1 MSRYQPPTEARRTLS
16 VTHFRVL
23 SRTGR
28 GIEVKGGNTVGQ
40 PLGRKFKE
48 NI

>member
-1 MSRYQPPTEARRTLS
+1 MEASRN
-16 VTHFRVL
+16 VWDTHFRVL
-23 SRTGR
+23 SRIGC

-40 PLGRKFKE
+40 LLGRKFEE

>member
-1 MSRYQPPTEARRTLS
+1 MSR

-28 GIEVKGGNTVGQ
+28 GIEVKGENTVGQ
-40 PLGRKFKE
+40 LIGRKLKE